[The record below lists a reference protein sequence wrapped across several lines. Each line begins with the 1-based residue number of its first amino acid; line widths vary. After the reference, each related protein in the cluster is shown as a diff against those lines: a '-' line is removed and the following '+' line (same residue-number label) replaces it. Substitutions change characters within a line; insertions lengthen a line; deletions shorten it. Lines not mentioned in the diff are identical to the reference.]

1 MNQVISA
8 AWRFSSL
15 PIAASKKIQTPVLP
29 SVPSFPLRSQRQ
41 PTLSIQTDFM
51 MRITVDAAAV
61 AELRRVI
68 VSTCGDL
75 LIYMRVKPVDHA
87 SKMKFW
93 LCLSKSSI
101 DAVIGNIMRA
111 LPQAEFGRITP
122 LLPPPLP
129 TSGPSNT
136 N

>member
-1 MNQVISA
+1 MNQVISRTST
-8 AWRFSSL
+8 W
-15 PIAASKKIQTPVLP
+15 K
-29 SVPSFPLRSQRQ
+29 FPLPPDEIPEKMQISGREKFLQSSPVVSNRCNR
-41 PTLSIQTDFM
+41 LSTQEEFM
-51 MRITVDAAAV
+51 MRITVDAASV

-75 LIYMRVKPVDHA
+75 MIYMRVKPVDHA

-93 LCLSKSSI
+93 LCLSKTSI

-122 LLPPPLP
+122 LLPA
-129 TSGPSNT
+129 
-136 N
+136 

>member
-8 AWRFSSL
+8 SSAWRFSSL
-15 PIAASKKIQTPVLP
+15 PAAVSKKTQAPALPIPLSSDRKQTLP
-29 SVPSFPLRSQRQ
+29 SQKDL
-41 PTLSIQTDFM
+41 M
-51 MRITVDAAAV
+51 MCITVDAASV

-75 LIYMRVKPVDHA
+75 MVYMRIKPVDHA

-93 LCLSKSSI
+93 LCLSKTSV

-111 LPQAEFGRITP
+111 LPQAEFDRITP
-122 LLPPPLP
+122 LTPA
-129 TSGPSNT
+129 
-136 N
+136 

>member
-1 MNQVISA
+1 MPIPL
-8 AWRFSSL
+8 SSNR
-15 PIAASKKIQTPVLP
+15 KQTLP
-29 SVPSFPLRSQRQ
+29 SQKDL
-41 PTLSIQTDFM
+41 M
-51 MRITVDAAAV
+51 MCITVDAASV

-75 LIYMRVKPVDHA
+75 MVYMRIKPVDHA

-93 LCLSKSSI
+93 LCLSKTSV

-122 LLPPPLP
+122 LTPA
-129 TSGPSNT
+129 
-136 N
+136 

>member
-8 AWRFSSL
+8 ASVWRFSSL
-15 PIAASKKIQTPVLP
+15 PAAVSKNIQTPAL
-29 SVPSFPLRSQRQ
+29 SVPLRSSRKQAL
-41 PTLSIQTDFM
+41 PAHKDFM
-51 MRITVDAAAV
+51 MCITVDAASV

-75 LIYMRVKPVDHA
+75 MVYMRVKPVEHA

-93 LCLSKSSI
+93 LCLSKASV
-101 DAVIGNIMRA
+101 DAVIGNIMRT

-122 LLPPPLP
+122 LLPA
-129 TSGPSNT
+129 
-136 N
+136 